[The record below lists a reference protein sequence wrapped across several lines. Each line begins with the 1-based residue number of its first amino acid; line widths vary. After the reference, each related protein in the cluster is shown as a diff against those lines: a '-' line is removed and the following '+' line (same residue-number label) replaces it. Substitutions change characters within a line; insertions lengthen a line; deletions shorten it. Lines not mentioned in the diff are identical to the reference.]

1 MIKRG
6 HLKNF
11 VKKDAMAINRLEER
25 REPIRERAI
34 RPVNNGS
41 SETISMI
48 VRDGVVQPL
57 RANK

>member
-1 MIKRG
+1 
-6 HLKNF
+6 
-11 VKKDAMAINRLEER
+11 MAINRLEER